1 MTINQRVDARRI
13 LEEMHRADARRA
25 LEEVLRRFTRFEA
38 QMPDLDEPKEI
49 NMADRFRNQTDIIDI
64 NEYDYLKIG
73 VAGAGSIGSFLTLAL
88 SKLGFNNIIVIDDD
102 KVEPHN
108 TATQFYKMRDNGY
121 KKVEA
126 LRREIGNNI
135 KAYPIRV
142 RPNHKIKA
150 DALFMCVDSLAQRK
164 VILKAAL
171 DSYAQFK
178 KPKVIIDGRMHRLV
192 FRVFTIPLNNQELLN
207 KYTKG
212 LMGQEF
218 KGKCTEKGIIQNA
231 FAVVSVMVEQL
242 KKVINGES
250 YYAVLNCDF
259 EHYMFQKQ
267 MKIE

>member
-1 MTINQRVDARRI
+1 
-13 LEEMHRADARRA
+13 
-25 LEEVLRRFTRFEA
+25 
-38 QMPDLDEPKEI
+38 
-49 NMADRFRNQTDIIDI
+49 MADRFQNQSDIIDI
-64 NEYDYLKIG
+64 NEFDYLKIA
-73 VAGAGSIGSFLTLAL
+73 VVGAGSIGSFLTLAL
-88 SKLGFNNIIVIDDD
+88 NKLGFNNIIVIDDD

-121 KKVEA
+121 RKVEA

-135 KAYPIRV
+135 SAYPIRV
-142 RPNHKIKA
+142 RPSHKIKA

-171 DSYAQFK
+171 DSYARFK
-178 KPKVIIDGRMHRLV
+178 KPKVIIDGRMHRLL
-192 FRVFTIPLNNQELLN
+192 FRVFTIPLHDEALLA

-242 KKVINGES
+242 KKVINGEP
-250 YYAVLNCDF
+250 YYSILNCDF
-259 EHYMFQKQ
+259 ENYVFIKQ
-267 MKIE
+267 GKIE